1 MADHRENISD
11 ATRLYVIGDIHGRAD
26 LLDQIVEKIRVDIG
40 QYPGPECLT
49 ITLGDYIDRGPD
61 SRGVLDRLARNP
73 FPTTYVALK
82 GNHEVLFESFMQD
95 PSIGH
100 HWRRL
105 GGLETIHSYRVPVSA
120 LMTGQGFGE
129 ACKALK
135 LAIPKEHLRFL
146 GSLPMSLTIGKFFLC
161 HAGVRPGVSLER
173 QKADDL
179 LWIREDF
186 LTSTM
191 DFGKI
196 VIHGHSPNEWPEV
209 RPNRIN
215 IDTGAFATGRLTCLV
230 VEGESAPRF
239 LFTA

>member
-1 MADHRENISD
+1 MADHTAYSGD
-11 ATRLYVIGDIHGRAD
+11 STRLYVIGDIHGRAD
-26 LLDQIVEKIRVDIG
+26 LLDQIVERIGLDIQ
-40 QYPGPECLT
+40 QYPGSECLT
-49 ITLGDYIDRGPD
+49 VTLGDYIDRGPD

-73 FPTTYVALK
+73 FPTDYLALK
-82 GNHEVLFESFMQD
+82 GNHELLFEGFMQD
-95 PSIGH
+95 PSVGH
-100 HWRRL
+100 HLRRL

-120 LMTGQGFGE
+120 LMTGQGFEE
-129 ACKALK
+129 AGKALK
-135 LAIPKEHLRFL
+135 LAIPNEHLRFL
-146 GSLPMSLTIGKFFLC
+146 RSLKTSLTIGKFFLC

-173 QKADDL
+173 QNVDDL
-179 LWIREDF
+179 LWIREEF

-191 DFGKI
+191 NFGKI

-230 VEGESAPRF
+230 VENGRAPRF